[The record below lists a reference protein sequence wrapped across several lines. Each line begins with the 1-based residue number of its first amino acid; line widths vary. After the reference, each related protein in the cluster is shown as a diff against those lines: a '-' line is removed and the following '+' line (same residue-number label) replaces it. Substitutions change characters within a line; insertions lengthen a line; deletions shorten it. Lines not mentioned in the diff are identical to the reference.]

1 MRAAAIDKSSSR
13 SYQWGGRKFL
23 FYCFNSSAPR
33 LSFVCTLL
41 TTHLN
46 ANTDRI
52 QNFKKGNLLIGFVEG
67 LCCPSSHFSSLKE
80 KMKNTLGEQ
89 QLHLEF
95 LPFLAATDISKGLT
109 RTRQLYVCFKGL
121 NMYFFSLKS
130 EALLLLSK
138 QPISTKKFQSF
149 QQRYTNQIQR

>member
-1 MRAAAIDKSSSR
+1 
-13 SYQWGGRKFL
+13 
-23 FYCFNSSAPR
+23 
-33 LSFVCTLL
+33 
-41 TTHLN
+41 
-46 ANTDRI
+46 
-52 QNFKKGNLLIGFVEG
+52 
-67 LCCPSSHFSSLKE
+67 
-80 KMKNTLGEQ
+80 MKNTLGEQ

-121 NMYFFSLKS
+121 NMYFFVPKS
-130 EALLLLSK
+130 EALLLSK